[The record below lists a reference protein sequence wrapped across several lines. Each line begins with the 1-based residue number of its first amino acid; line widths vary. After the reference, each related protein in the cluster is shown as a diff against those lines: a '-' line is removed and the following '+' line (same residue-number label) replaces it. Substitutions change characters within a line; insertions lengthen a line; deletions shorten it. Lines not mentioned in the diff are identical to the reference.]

1 MSFGRFP
8 SPGARSSQTPIAPAP
23 SGFLP
28 TAGSGLRHVED
39 VMGMPWMFDICDS
52 SVGLDALRGVIDWLH
67 WADATFST
75 YRADSQISRLNRGEL
90 TREQLHADV
99 GEVLERCEQLRR
111 ETGGYF
117 DITAPYRAGRAPTG
131 GDGGPGSIEPSGLV
145 KGWAI
150 ARAARLLRAAGA
162 ENFSVNAGGDALL
175 CGHPDGDQC
184 WRVGVQHPR
193 APAQMAL
200 TLGLRDLAIATSGT
214 YVRGAHILD
223 PHADGPPSGLLS
235 VTIIG
240 PDVATA
246 DVYATAAFAMGATRA
261 GHFCAGLDDY
271 DAVLI
276 RDDDTVLTT
285 PGIDQLRS
293 GQA

>member
-1 MSFGRFP
+1 
-8 SPGARSSQTPIAPAP
+8 
-23 SGFLP
+23 
-28 TAGSGLRHVED
+28 
-39 VMGMPWMFDICDS
+39 MGMPWMFDICDR
-52 SVGLDALRGVIDWLH
+52 SVGLDALREVIDWLH

-75 YRADSQISRLNRGEL
+75 YRSDSQVSRLNRGEL
-90 TREQLHADV
+90 TPEQCHADV

-117 DITAPYRAGRAPTG
+117 DISAPYRARSGPAAGAGR
-131 GDGGPGSIEPSGLV
+131 PGSVEPSGLV

-150 ARAARLLRAAGA
+150 ARTAQRLREAGA
-162 ENFSVNAGGDALL
+162 QNFSVNAGGDALL

-193 APAQMAL
+193 AATQMAL

-223 PHADGPPSGLLS
+223 PHAGGAPSGLLS
-235 VTIIG
+235 VTIVG

-246 DVYATAAFAMGATRA
+246 DAYATAAFAMGATRA
-261 GHFCAGLDDY
+261 GHFCAGLDGY

-285 PGIDQLRS
+285 PGIDRLRG

>member
-1 MSFGRFP
+1 VSFGRFP
-8 SPGARSSQTPIAPAP
+8 SPGARSSQTPLAPAP

-28 TAGSGLRHVED
+28 TARRGLRHVED

-90 TREQLHADV
+90 TREQCHADV

-117 DITAPYRAGRAPTG
+117 DIGAPYRAQSGPAA
-131 GDGGPGSIEPSGLV
+131 GDGGPASIEPSGLV

-150 ARAARLLRAAGA
+150 ARAAQLLRDAGA
-162 ENFSVNAGGDALL
+162 QNFSVNAGGDALL
-175 CGHPDGDQC
+175 SGHPDDERC
-184 WRVGVQHPR
+184 WWVGVQHPR
-193 APAQMAL
+193 AAKQMAM

-214 YVRGAHILD
+214 YVRGAHIFD
-223 PHADGPPSGLLS
+223 PHAGAAPSGLLS
-235 VTIIG
+235 VTIVG

-246 DVYATAAFAMGATRA
+246 DAYATAAFAMGAARA
-261 GHFCAGLDDY
+261 GHFCAGLDGY

-276 RDDDTVLTT
+276 RDDGTVLTT
-285 PGIDQLRS
+285 PGIAPLRS
-293 GQA
+293 DQA